1 MATFNTHPRIGIR
14 PTIDGRRGPMKLRES
29 LEDQT
34 MAMAQAAAKLFTEN
48 LRYSDGEPV
57 EVVIADTTIGRV
69 PESAACAAKFRREN
83 VAVTLT
89 VTPCWCYG
97 SETMDMERDTIKGVW
112 GFNGTERPGAVYLA
126 SVLATHAQKGL
137 PAFGIYG
144 HEVQDRD
151 QVTDIPEDV
160 KEKLLRFGRAAIAV
174 ASMRGKS
181 YLQIG
186 SVCMGIGG
194 SIMDQAFMEDYLGLR
209 VESVDEVEILRRMEE
224 GIYNKEEYEN
234 FHAALASAERAPL
247 HDFDTGAE
255 QSAQPDPDAHGKKA
269 DTVTVYEGCMPIE
282 IMAARGADT
291 MRFGPLRPVGLV
303 NPNTGHRPWA
313 NVQLR
318 AENKERTLYNI
329 VGFQTNLKWGE
340 QKRVFSMIPGLE
352 NAEFVRYGVMHR
364 NTFLDA
370 PRVLSAQL
378 CLKEHPNVFFAGQ
391 ITGFE
396 GYMESAAC
404 GLLAARSLYARLE
417 GKELP
422 APPADTMCGALV
434 QYLTTENKHFQPM
447 GANMGILPPLPE
459 ESRPRDKR
467 LRYMAQAQRAVA
479 SFQHWLDETS
489 L

>member
-1 MATFNTHPRIGIR
+1 MLAYLLSATPLGVTGIC
-14 PTIDGRRGPMKLRES
+14 PEHS
-29 LEDQT
+29 LLYVALGAALYADKEFVLSDV
-34 MAMAQAAAKLFTEN
+34 AAALDEYAATATYASEPPLF
-48 LRYSDGEPV
+48 
-57 EVVIADTTIGRV
+57 
-69 PESAACAAKFRREN
+69 
-83 VAVTLT
+83 
-89 VTPCWCYG
+89 
-97 SETMDMERDTIKGVW
+97 
-112 GFNGTERPGAVYLA
+112 A
-126 SVLATHAQKGL
+126 S
-137 PAFGIYG
+137 
-144 HEVQDRD
+144 
-151 QVTDIPEDV
+151 
-160 KEKLLRFGRAAIAV
+160 
-174 ASMRGKS
+174 
-181 YLQIG
+181 
-186 SVCMGIGG
+186 
-194 SIMDQAFMEDYLGLR
+194 
-209 VESVDEVEILRRMEE
+209 
-224 GIYNKEEYEN
+224 KEEYEA

-247 HDFDTGAE
+247 HAFDAGAE
-255 QSAQPDPDAHGKKA
+255 QGAQPDPDAHGKKA

-303 NPNTGHRPWA
+303 DPNTGHRPWA

-404 GLLAARSLYARLE
+404 GLLAARNLYARLE
-417 GKELP
+417 GKQLP
-422 APPADTMCGALV
+422 PPPAETMCGALV
-434 QYLTTENKHFQPM
+434 QYLTTENKNFQPM
-447 GANMGILPPLPE
+447 GANMGILPPLPAE
-459 ESRPRDKR
+459 TRPRDKR
-467 LRYMAQAQRAVA
+467 LRYMAQAERAVA
-479 SFQHWLDETS
+479 SFQHWLEETA